1 MEMFV
6 LVSLVNK
13 KKIKVNTKGGN
24 MKKLGY
30 ILFLSV
36 FFIGGCTKIVIKK
49 ESIETSYKTFK
60 GVVEVDITVEDENK
74 SEDEIR
80 KLLALKAQKQG
91 ILEVARKWVNHSII
105 LKQGRVKKN
114 LNEKIVNLNTIHTNF
129 HPLYDDMTGTYEG
142 KFKCF
147 VELDPVSYLTG
158 TITGIEGGYS
168 IATSHIAIKFS
179 NFVPEQN
186 TYFIIAKKNEFGAG
200 NYYQVVGVGRIYNN
214 LDMISQG
221 EILTSN
227 RSIKKKDLV
236 FLLKTK
242 IIPAIDKGLKREE
255 KNQIPVVKVH
265 PILEKKQN
273 SPKEMK

>member
-6 LVSLVNK
+6 LISLVNK

-30 ILFLSV
+30 ILFLSML
-36 FFIGGCTKIVIKK
+36 FIGGCTKIVVKK
-49 ESIETSYKTFK
+49 ESIVTPYKTFK
-60 GVVEVDITVEDENK
+60 GVVEVDITLEDENK
-74 SEDEIR
+74 SENEIR

-91 ILEVARKWVNHSII
+91 VLEVARKWVNHSII
-105 LKQGRVKKN
+105 LKQGRVKKP
-114 LNEKIVNLNTIHTNF
+114 LNGKIVNLNTIYTNF
-129 HPLYDDMTGTYEG
+129 NPLYDDMTGTYEG

-147 VELDPVSYLTG
+147 VELDPLSYLTG

-242 IIPAIDKGLKREE
+242 IIPAIDKQFQREE